1 MIRISRIVAKDRIAD
16 LLDLNFV
23 SKITLRQGKQG
34 FKNPAICRV
43 EIYLQVDTEYFNSVM
58 NNIVD
63 WERSVIVTLLLLQQT
78 WLSMIDLL
86 KNLHL
91 MTLIILCQKS
101 IRIYVMCTLTNILD
115 YLIEE
120 KYNGRQIRRI
130 I

>member
-63 WERSVIVTLLLLQQT
+63 WGKKRNCNIAVTTANMALYDRFIKE
-78 WLSMIDLL
+78 SAFDDFDYPMPKKYKDL
-86 KNLHL
+86 
-91 MTLIILCQKS
+91 
-101 IRIYVMCTLTNILD
+101 CTLTNILD

>member
-23 SKITLRQGKQG
+23 SKITLRQG

-43 EIYLQVDTEYFNSVM
+43 EIYLQVDNDTEYFNSVM
-58 NNIVD
+58 SNIVD
-63 WERSVIVTLLLLQQT
+63 WGERSVIVILLLPQQI
-78 WLSMIDLL
+78 WLYMMDLL

-101 IRIYVMCTLTNILD
+101 IRTYAAYILTNILD
-115 YLIEE
+115 YLIGER
-120 KYNGRQIRRI
+120 YNGRQIRRI